1 MDMSELAQRFR
12 RFAQRECDASPL
24 YRRLAEGV
32 ADAPDLLAI
41 AATGNAGP
49 KPNLFLA
56 AVHYLLLRDHEADCS
71 CDNHRPP
78 QRAESGKEKPIGISL
93 SDFYPTVSHADPPPG
108 DPYPFFHAFC
118 LRHEKALRHLMTE
131 RLVQTNEVNRSAV
144 LFAAHGWLTSRIE
157 QRPVALIELGTSAGL
172 LLFWDKYRYDYGDGR
187 WHGALASPVAIRCL
201 LRGAVRPPLSDALV
215 NVVSRTGIDLS
226 LVDAREADEALWL
239 QALIWGDQRERAER
253 LRGALSV
260 ALQEPPKLVTGDALQ
275 ELPAVLGAIPA
286 GVVPLVFHSHT
297 LNQFTPD
304 ARAEFHGLLSSQ
316 SRDRDIWRISME
328 WPSGGEHPELEAS
341 LYSRG
346 ALCERHSLARYGAH
360 GDWLEWISPTP

>member
-1 MDMSELAQRFR
+1 MSELAQRFR

-144 LFAAHGWLTSRIE
+144 LFAAHGWLASRIE

>member
-1 MDMSELAQRFR
+1 MSELAQRFR

-41 AATGNAGP
+41 AATGGVGP

-56 AVHYLLLRDHEADCS
+56 AVQYLLLQDHEADCHA
-71 CDNHRPP
+71 DDRPP
-78 QRAESGKEKPIGISL
+78 QRAESGNEKPIGISL

-144 LFAAHGWLTSRIE
+144 LFAAYGWLAPRLE
-157 QRPVALIELGTSAGL
+157 QRPLALIELGTSAGL
-172 LLFWDKYRYDYGDGR
+172 LLLWDKYRYDYGDGS

-201 LRGAVRPPLSDALV
+201 LRGAVRPPLLDAQV

-226 LVDAREADEALWL
+226 PVDPRDADEAMWL
-239 QALIWGDQRERAER
+239 QALVWGDQRERAER

-260 ALQEPPKLVTGDALQ
+260 ALQEPPKLVPGDALQ
-275 ELPAVLGAIPA
+275 ELPAVLGAVPA

-297 LNQFTPD
+297 LNQLTPD

-316 SRDRDIWRISME
+316 SRERDIWHISME
-328 WPSGGEHPELEAS
+328 WLSGGEWPELEVS
-341 LYSRG
+341 RYSQGTLR
-346 ALCERHSLARYGAH
+346 ERHTLARYGAH
-360 GDWLEWISPTP
+360 GDWLEWTIPAAR